1 MTFHAVSYLDLVRGG
16 LTTINYRPG
25 VEPDFR
31 GPRIL
36 EPWDYYRLI
45 ELIWGLEGT
54 GGNVDLAY
62 HISERVGVERFLEPS
77 DHVIHSSA
85 KCTIFRLDGY
95 KYWRD
100 YGSDN
105 QTSKGILYKPGDSAL
120 MEGVVK
126 LTYSMKQI
134 GKMRK
139 TGRKS
144 LKY

>member
-16 LTTINYRPG
+16 LTAINSPLRVG
-25 VEPDFR
+25 LDFR

-36 EPWDYYRLI
+36 EPWSHYRLVDFEWIPEEAGGNI
-45 ELIWGLEGT
+45 ELT
-54 GGNVDLAY
+54 YN
-62 HISERVGVERFLEPS
+62 ISEFVGVERSSESS

-120 MEGVVK
+120 MGGVVK
-126 LTYSMKQI
+126 LTYFLKQT
-134 GKMRK
+134 GKIRI
-139 TGRKS
+139 TVRKS